1 MVISMSDS
9 STLRAIAQVFRLTG
23 WVSFWIQLVLGVVSG
38 VILLFAVFSQRTG
51 NTTNNPGTGFGAFF
65 AVTGLI
71 VLAVGIYLAF
81 RYTRLGLRLESSN
94 PNNRPRKVE
103 TIQVVRFGIMVHLVG
118 MLLTLLGAQTIVGTL
133 LTKSLTLPQV
143 GGGGVYTQVD
153 PSRIIQSLD
162 IFVVQANTNTVTAH
176 FAGLVASIWLLYRIS
191 KPQSERNS

>member
-51 NTTNNPGTGFGAFF
+51 NTSSNPGTGLGAFF
-65 AVTGLI
+65 AVAGLI
-71 VLAVGIYLAF
+71 ALGIGIYLAF

-162 IFVVQANTNTVTAH
+162 IFVVQANTNTVSAH
-176 FAGLVASIWLLYRIS
+176 FAGLVASIWLFYRIS
-191 KPQSERNS
+191 KPQS

>member
-1 MVISMSDS
+1 MSDS

-38 VILLFAVFSQRTG
+38 VILLFAVFSQRSG

-65 AVTGLI
+65 AVAGLI
-71 VLAVGIYLAF
+71 ALVVGIYLAF

-103 TIQVVRFGIMVHLVG
+103 TIQVVRFGIMVHLLG

-191 KPQSERNS
+191 KPQS